1 MSSTTDHPRVYHG
14 AYGLCRNPSGH
25 LLLVRL
31 ADGVDK
37 GRWTLPGGGVEW
49 GEHPDAA
56 VLRELEEETGIT
68 DIQSAQVT
76 AIFSRTYLRSEDHP
90 YDSVHYIGIIYDL
103 TLGHFE
109 LRDEHHGTTD
119 HCRWFDEHQVR
130 QLPLVPLGDF
140 VVDLVWPHSTLSDHV
155 DLEPYRRNVSKRR

>member
-1 MSSTTDHPRVYHG
+1 MSSAADHPRVYHG
-14 AYGLCRNPSGH
+14 AYGLCRNPLGH

-76 AIFSRTYLRSEDHP
+76 AIFSHTYLRSEDRP

-109 LRDEHHGTTD
+109 LRDEHYGTTD

-130 QLPLVPLGDF
+130 QLPLVPLGEF
-140 VVDLVWPHSTLSDHV
+140 AVDVVWPHSALSDHV

>member
-1 MSSTTDHPRVYHG
+1 
-14 AYGLCRNPSGH
+14 
-25 LLLVRL
+25 
-31 ADGVDK
+31 
-37 GRWTLPGGGVEW
+37 LPGGGVEW

-68 DIQSAQVT
+68 DIQGAQVT
-76 AIFSRTYLRSEDHP
+76 AIFSHTYLRSKDRP

-130 QLPLVPLGDF
+130 QLPLVPLVEF
-140 VVDLVWPHSTLSDHV
+140 AVDVVWPRSASSDHV
-155 DLEPYRRNVSKRR
+155 DLET

>member
-1 MSSTTDHPRVYHG
+1 MLTVRQPLTVITVPKFLEVKRMSSTTDHPRVYHG
-14 AYGLCRNPSGH
+14 AYGLCRNPSGY

-49 GEHPDAA
+49 GEHPDGA

-76 AIFSRTYLRSEDHP
+76 AIFSHTYLRSEDQP
-90 YDSVHYIGIIYDL
+90 NQ
-103 TLGHFE
+103 
-109 LRDEHHGTTD
+109 RQAR
-119 HCRWFDEHQVR
+119 CR
-130 QLPLVPLGDF
+130 
-140 VVDLVWPHSTLSDHV
+140 
-155 DLEPYRRNVSKRR
+155 